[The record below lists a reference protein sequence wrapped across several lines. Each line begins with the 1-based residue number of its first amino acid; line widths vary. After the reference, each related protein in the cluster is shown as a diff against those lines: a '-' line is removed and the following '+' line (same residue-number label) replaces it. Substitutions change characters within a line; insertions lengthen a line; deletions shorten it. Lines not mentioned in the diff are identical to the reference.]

1 MFSSHGKGIGLD
13 DQQKVG
19 FGAFLDAW
27 NARQGMDTPEL
38 HKRIAQWLE
47 ERWGEGETR
56 ILLMA
61 FRAAGKSTI
70 VGVFAAWLL
79 YRRPDLRILVL
90 AAEGA
95 LARKMVRNVKRIIE
109 RHPYTQG
116 MKPKRTDQWAA
127 DYFTVERGPETR
139 DPSMLARGVMSNF
152 TGSRADVVICD
163 DVEVP
168 NTCGTVE
175 KREELRNRLREMA
188 YVLVAGGSQI
198 YVGTPHTYYS
208 VYADVPRKEIG
219 EDQPFLMDFKRMSV
233 PIVDEA
239 GKSAWPE
246 RYSEDA
252 IERMKRETGPN
263 KFQSQMMLQTINILD
278 SRLDVELLQYY
289 NCDFEV
295 CPVKGKYHLGHQEL
309 RRMIGFWDP
318 STASSKGDESVV
330 AIVYMDIGGNYY
342 VHHLSYIRIDRKSAE
357 DEMTQQCRIAAQ
369 AAQDFHVTQMK
380 VEDNGL
386 GKYFPA
392 ALGRMMKEISCHR
405 ARAIAVSNRRNKDQ
419 RIIEAFDAPLAAG
432 RLFVHERIKDTPF
445 IREMREWKPGG
456 KSRDDG
462 LDAVAGA
469 LEELS
474 SGGLKGG
481 LQATQWKAKTVL
493 DN

>member
-1 MFSSHGKGIGLD
+1 
-13 DQQKVG
+13 
-19 FGAFLDAW
+19 
-27 NARQGMDTPEL
+27 
-38 HKRIAQWLE
+38 
-47 ERWGEGETR
+47 
-56 ILLMA
+56 
-61 FRAAGKSTI
+61 
-70 VGVFAAWLL
+70 
-79 YRRPDLRILVL
+79 
-90 AAEGA
+90 
-95 LARKMVRNVKRIIE
+95 
-109 RHPYTQG
+109 
-116 MKPKRTDQWAA
+116 
-127 DYFTVERGPETR
+127 
-139 DPSMLARGVMSNF
+139 MSNF

-168 NTCGTVE
+168 NTCGTAE

-208 VYADVPRKEIG
+208 VYANVPRKEIG

-246 RYSEDA
+246 RYSEA
-252 IERMKRETGPN
+252 EIECMKRETGPN
-263 KFQSQMMLQTINILD
+263 KFDSQMMLQAINILD
-278 SRLDVELLQYY
+278 ARLDVELLQYY
-289 NCDFEV
+289 KCDFEV
-295 CPVKGKYHLGHQEL
+295 CPIKGKYHLGHNEL
-309 RRMIGFWDP
+309 QRMIGFWDP

-342 VHHLSYIRIDRKSAE
+342 LHHLSYIRIDRSNAE
-357 DEMTQQCRIAAQ
+357 PEMQQQCHIAAQ
-369 AAQDFHVTQMK
+369 AAQDFHITQMK

-386 GKYFPA
+386 GKYFPH
-392 ALGRMMKEISCHR
+392 ALGAMMKEISCHR
-405 ARAIAVSNRRNKDQ
+405 ARVVGVSNRRNKDQ

-432 RLFVHERIKDTPF
+432 RLFVHERIKDTPL

-469 LEELS
+469 LEELAA

-493 DN
+493 DS